1 MIGFLFNHDQAHQVA
16 HSLPIALDLI
26 VRHPDLPV
34 TVASTNELI
43 EAEIRRIAGKNFD
56 RLNPV
61 RLTLRSAARR
71 QLAGWLD
78 PVAPARK
85 LAVYGDNLAFFRSLG
100 ALVVADKTALLL
112 KTRYGLDRLKM
123 VHSRHGAGDRA
134 IGFNAESAKF
144 DLILVSGAKIR
155 DRLIAEAAVRPEQ
168 IAIVGYAKFSLLPA
182 VRSRLPLQANGRPTV
197 LYNPHPSPQLSSW
210 YRMGPAILDYFRR
223 SDRYNLI
230 FAPHVMLFRRRV
242 AVSIEPPRIRFPGR
256 IAPAV
261 REVPHILVDLGSP
274 ASIDMTYTRAADIYL
289 GDASS
294 QIYEF
299 LHTPRPALFA
309 NPNHLPWQNDPN
321 FAHWRSGPVFTRI
334 DELDAALAA
343 AVAGQA
349 RYKEEQR
356 RLFDYSISLTDTPSP
371 ARASDAIAAMLGAAR
386 V

>member
-1 MIGFLFNHDQAHQVA
+1 MIGFLFNPDQAHQVA

-26 VRHPDLPV
+26 DRHPDLPV
-34 TVASTNELI
+34 TVASTSELI
-43 EAEIRRIAGKNFD
+43 EAEIRRIAGEKFD

-61 RLTLRSAARR
+61 RLTLQSATRR
-71 QLAGWLD
+71 RLAGWLD
-78 PVAPARK
+78 PILPARK
-85 LAVYGDNLAFFRSLG
+85 LAVFGDNLDFFRSLE

-112 KTRYGLDRLKM
+112 KTRYGLDRLKL
-123 VHSRHGAGDRA
+123 VHTRHGAGDRA
-134 IGFNAESAKF
+134 IGFNAASARF

-155 DRLIAEAAVRPEQ
+155 DRLIAETGARPEQ
-168 IAIVGYAKFSLLPA
+168 IAIVGYAKFALAPA
-182 VRSRLPLQANGRPTV
+182 ARLRLPLQANGRPTV

-230 FAPHVMLFRRRV
+230 FAPHVMLFQRRV
-242 AVSIEPPRIRFPGR
+242 TATIEPPRIRFPGR
-256 IAPAV
+256 IRPELRA
-261 REVPHILVDLGSP
+261 VPHILVDLGSP

-299 LHTPRPALFA
+299 LQTPRPALFA
-309 NPNHLPWQNDPN
+309 NPHRHRWQNDPD
-321 FAHWRSGPVFTRI
+321 FAHWRCGPVFTRS

-349 RYKEEQR
+349 SYEEEQR
-356 RLFDYSISLTDTPSP
+356 RLFDYSIDVTDTPSP
-371 ARASDAIAAMLGAAR
+371 ARASDAITAMLHGAR
-386 V
+386 T

>member
-26 VRHPDLPV
+26 ERHPDLPV
-34 TVASTNELI
+34 TVASTSELI
-43 EAEIRRIAGKNFD
+43 EAEIRRIAGENFD

-71 QLAGWLD
+71 RLAGWLD
-78 PVAPARK
+78 PIVPARK
-85 LAVYGDNLAFFRSLG
+85 LAVFGDNLAFFRSLE

-112 KTRYGLDRLKM
+112 KTRYGLDHLKL
-123 VHSRHGAGDRA
+123 VHTRHGAGDRA
-134 IGFNAESAKF
+134 IGFNAESARF

-155 DRLIAEAAVRPEQ
+155 DRLIAETGARPEQ
-168 IAIVGYAKFSLLPA
+168 IAIVGYAKFSLLSAARP
-182 VRSRLPLQANGRPTV
+182 RLPLQVNRRPTV

-242 AVSIEPPRIRFPGR
+242 AVTIEPPRIHFPGH
-256 IAPAV
+256 IAPEL
-261 REVPHILVDLGSP
+261 RYVPHILVDLGSP
-274 ASIDMTYTRAADIYL
+274 ASIDMTYTGAADIYL

-309 NPNHLPWQNDPN
+309 NPNQLQWQNDPD
-321 FAHWRSGPVFTRI
+321 FAHWRCGPVFTRI
-334 DELDAALAA
+334 DELDAALDA
-343 AVAGQA
+343 AVAGHA
-349 RYKEEQR
+349 RYEEEQR
-356 RLFDYSISLTDTPSP
+356 RLFEYSISVTATPAP

-386 V
+386 L